1 MNDREI
7 LGEPLDELVTIATF
21 DTELEAS
28 FARGALEAIGI
39 RSLVPGEWSGSFT
52 GMYRGLPHQA
62 ELQVFESDRD
72 RALVELRRL
81 KIRIVP
87 PQHRA

>member
-1 MNDREI
+1 MPRD
-7 LGEPLDELVTIATF
+7 DEALVTIATF
-21 DTELEAS
+21 ETELEAS

-39 RSLVPGEWSGSFT
+39 SALVPGEWGGSFT
-52 GMYRGLPHQA
+52 GMYRGLPHRA
-62 ELQVFESDRD
+62 ELQVFESDRE

-87 PQHRA
+87 PRRLA

>member
-1 MNDREI
+1 MARD
-7 LGEPLDELVTIATF
+7 EPLVTIATF
-21 DTELEAS
+21 ETELEAS

-39 RSLVPGEWSGSFT
+39 SALVPGEWSGSST
-52 GMYRGLPHQA
+52 
-62 ELQVFESDRD
+62 LQVFESDRD

>member
-1 MNDREI
+1 MPRD
-7 LGEPLDELVTIATF
+7 DEALVTIATF
-21 DTELEAS
+21 ETELEAS

-39 RSLVPGEWSGSFT
+39 SALVPHEWGSGFS
-52 GMYRGLPHQA
+52 GLYSGGARQA

-81 KIRIVP
+81 QIRIVP
-87 PQHRA
+87 PRRPV

>member
-1 MNDREI
+1 MAHRQ
-7 LGEPLDELVTIATF
+7 DEALITIAVF
-21 DTELEAS
+21 ETELEAS

-39 RSLVPGEWSGSFT
+39 SALLPGEWSGLFT

-87 PQHRA
+87 PEHRA

>member
-1 MNDREI
+1 MARD
-7 LGEPLDELVTIATF
+7 EPLVTIAMF
-21 DTELEAS
+21 ETELEAS
-28 FARGALEAIGI
+28 FARGALDASGI
-39 RSLVPGEWSGSFT
+39 SALVPH
-52 GMYRGLPHQA
+52 RA

>member
-1 MNDREI
+1 MANHNDEA
-7 LGEPLDELVTIATF
+7 LIAIAIF
-21 DTELEAS
+21 ETELEAS

-39 RSLVPGEWSGSFT
+39 SAVVPGEWSGSFT

>member
-1 MNDREI
+1 VAHHQ
-7 LGEPLDELVTIATF
+7 DEALITVAIF
-21 DTELEAS
+21 ETELEAS

-39 RSLVPGEWSGSFT
+39 SALVPGEWSG
-52 GMYRGLPHQA
+52 A

>member
-1 MNDREI
+1 MAR
-7 LGEPLDELVTIATF
+7 DEEALVTIATF

-39 RSLVPGEWSGSFT
+39 SAVVPGEWSGSFS
-52 GMYRGLPHQA
+52 GLYGGRPRQA
-62 ELQVFESDRD
+62 ELQVFESDRG

-81 KIRIVP
+81 QIRIVP
-87 PQHRA
+87 PRHLT